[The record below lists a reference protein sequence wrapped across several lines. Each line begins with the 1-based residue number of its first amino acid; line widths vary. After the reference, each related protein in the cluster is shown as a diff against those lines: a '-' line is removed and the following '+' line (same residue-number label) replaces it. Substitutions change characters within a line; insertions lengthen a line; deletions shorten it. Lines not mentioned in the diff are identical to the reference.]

1 MASPTTLELVDGTT
15 EPVVDVTDQ
24 GSKDARAIAI
34 TRLVVS
40 IITIANL
47 ALCAIGWSPLD
58 LGDEVIYDLVSL
70 IVALIA
76 NIWVWWKNNNVTR
89 AAQEAQ
95 EILSQLKED

>member
-1 MASPTTLELVDGTT
+1 MASPTTLELIEGTT
-15 EPVVDVTDQ
+15 ESVPDVSNQ

-47 ALCAIGWSPLD
+47 ALCAIGWSPLELED
-58 LGDEVIYDLVSL
+58 DIIYDLVSL
-70 IVALIA
+70 IVAIIA
-76 NIWVWWKNNNVTR
+76 NIWVWWRNNNVTR

-95 EILSQLKED
+95 EVLSQLKED